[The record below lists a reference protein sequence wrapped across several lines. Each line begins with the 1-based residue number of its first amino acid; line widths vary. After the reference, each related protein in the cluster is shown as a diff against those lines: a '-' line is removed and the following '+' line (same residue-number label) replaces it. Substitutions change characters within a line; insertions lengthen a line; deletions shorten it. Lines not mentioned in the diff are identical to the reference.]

1 MKAKKGLCL
10 LLSVG
15 LAVTMCTPCAAEEEV
30 LAESAVV
37 SSAETG
43 AEETAGEGMEIPGDI
58 TAQSLIDGYIKRNEE
73 ATSICAE
80 ERMALSMKMAMLGEE
95 MSMKM
100 DMLLNLE
107 SMKETDQEIS
117 HVIGDMHM
125 MQEGMS
131 EEENAEETVK
141 TEMYAVKEDDASY
154 TVYALNPENGT
165 WTKSTMDGELFNM
178 DLRDLIKGDT
188 YELSEKT
195 VEVDGTACYEVKGLM
210 SLGDMIDYMGSS
222 MEGLSEIFPTG
233 EEDADT
239 YNLDVFYYFNTETK
253 DLVSLKMDGSAM
265 MEKMFMDALTKG
277 MEEAETGTSEEGY
290 DFDMSQLLALFQIDV
305 PEFVVELDHITFDTV
320 ESIEIPE
327 EALAAE
333 EGDIDYDW
341 NEDEEAGLVD
351 ESITFEGMTA
361 IDNDECAII
370 LEDIDPNDDRGYAI
384 HAELQ
389 NKSADKKLTFDIDNA
404 YVNGVESNP
413 YFAVDVAPGKKAKGT
428 ISFDKTDAHGIT
440 DFSDIE
446 IWFHVYDSEDWSEG
460 TVAKEVVHV
469 YPHGEESA
477 APYVRESKD
486 TDRVLVDNDMISM
499 IVTDVS
505 EDEWDY
511 TLQLYLQNKTDQDIV
526 ISEEDAS
533 VNGYMADPYFGYSL
547 AAGKSAFTE
556 MSWSKS
562 VLEEQGIE
570 NVEEIE
576 FTLKAY
582 EEDNWSEDGLLK
594 QVVTL
599 TL

>member
-1 MKAKKGLCL
+1 M
-10 LLSVG
+10 
-15 LAVTMCTPCAAEEEV
+15 
-30 LAESAVV
+30 
-37 SSAETG
+37 
-43 AEETAGEGMEIPGDI
+43 
-58 TAQSLIDGYIKRNEE
+58 
-73 ATSICAE
+73 
-80 ERMALSMKMAMLGEE
+80 
-95 MSMKM
+95 
-100 DMLLNLE
+100 
-107 SMKETDQEIS
+107 
-117 HVIGDMHM
+117 
-125 MQEGMS
+125 
-131 EEENAEETVK
+131 
-141 TEMYAVKEDDASY
+141 
-154 TVYALNPENGT
+154 
-165 WTKSTMDGELFNM
+165 
-178 DLRDLIKGDT
+178 
-188 YELSEKT
+188 
-195 VEVDGTACYEVKGLM
+195 
-210 SLGDMIDYMGSS
+210 
-222 MEGLSEIFPTG
+222 
-233 EEDADT
+233 
-239 YNLDVFYYFNTETK
+239 
-253 DLVSLKMDGSAM
+253 
-265 MEKMFMDALTKG
+265 
-277 MEEAETGTSEEGY
+277 
-290 DFDMSQLLALFQIDV
+290 
-305 PEFVVELDHITFDTV
+305 
-320 ESIEIPE
+320 
-327 EALAAE
+327 
-333 EGDIDYDW
+333 
-341 NEDEEAGLVD
+341 
-351 ESITFEGMTA
+351 
-361 IDNDECAII
+361 
-370 LEDIDPNDDRGYAI
+370 
-384 HAELQ
+384 
-389 NKSADKKLTFDIDNA
+389 
-404 YVNGVESNP
+404 NGVESNP

-533 VNGYMADPYFGYSL
+533 VNGYMAEPYFGYSL

-576 FTLKAY
+576 FTLKVY